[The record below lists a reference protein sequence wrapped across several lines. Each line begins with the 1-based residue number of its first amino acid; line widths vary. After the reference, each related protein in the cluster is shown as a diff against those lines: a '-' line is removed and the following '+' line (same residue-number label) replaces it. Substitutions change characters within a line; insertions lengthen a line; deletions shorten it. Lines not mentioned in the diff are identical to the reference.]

1 MIQTC
6 TSQNAANE
14 IQMPN
19 AMALHAGH
27 TAAMSVFSA
36 TAPIQV

>member
-1 MIQTC
+1 MIHTC
-6 TSQNAANE
+6 TSQNTANE

-19 AMALHAGH
+19 AMALQAGH
-27 TAAMSVFSA
+27 TAAISVFNA